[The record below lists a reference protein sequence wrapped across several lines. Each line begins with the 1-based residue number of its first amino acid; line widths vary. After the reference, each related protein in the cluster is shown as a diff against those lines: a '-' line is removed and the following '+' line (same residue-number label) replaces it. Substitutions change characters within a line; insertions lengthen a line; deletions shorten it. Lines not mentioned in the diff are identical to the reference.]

1 LADLSKLGGVLEAKF
16 EFFQYL
22 MSVGEEKSVEA
33 EFDLEIFETIHL
45 TQAALGPKPSKGAHT
60 LMIHK
65 DGEIAC

>member
-1 LADLSKLGGVLEAKF
+1 
-16 EFFQYL
+16 

-65 DGEIAC
+65 DGEIPC